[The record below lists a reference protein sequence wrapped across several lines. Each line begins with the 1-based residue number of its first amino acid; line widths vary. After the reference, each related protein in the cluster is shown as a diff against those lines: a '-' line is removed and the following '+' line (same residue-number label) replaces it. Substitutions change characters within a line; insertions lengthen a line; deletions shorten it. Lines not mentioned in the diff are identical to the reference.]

1 MHILSPEEET
11 NRRIEALVKSR
22 FNKPAKVIKRYPMQ
36 YMFYQSRTGSTAHTD
51 VSRLTLGLP
60 NNNNTL
66 VDVVQKGTFN
76 DLENIVRETSAL
88 TLFSSALDETN
99 KKHIP
104 YYYGR
109 VDNYI
114 IKEFIFGESLDS
126 ILSLIQERTKLHRQ
140 ALQQSEQD
148 ETKQQITKKLSF
160 LETNYRNYLDAAF
173 NLATLLH
180 SSSQDYLLR
189 NPTAHWLQ
197 LKPDNVVNDLRKYL
211 SNLISSDS
219 TEEPKEIDEICNLF
233 SLMPVPYEMCY
244 STNMPSLIVGDF
256 RQANVLVS
264 QSSEDRNEFMER
276 LESEIINPEEIFEY
290 TRITDFDR
298 SHIANQNIDIVDI
311 LENPNLVVYDNQNLF
326 DSLLESLV
334 SYRRSRKRST
344 IEIGDIKRDLLN
356 FAPIRLIRGASSSKE
371 NRTSYLQIALNLMER
386 QQGYQ
391 EIRKKLGKLLTKSY
405 PNIQINL

>member
-276 LESEIINPEEIFEY
+276 LESEIINPEEIFQY

-311 LENPNLVVYDNQNLF
+311 LENPNLVVYDN
-326 DSLLESLV
+326 
-334 SYRRSRKRST
+334 
-344 IEIGDIKRDLLN
+344 
-356 FAPIRLIRGASSSKE
+356 
-371 NRTSYLQIALNLMER
+371 
-386 QQGYQ
+386 
-391 EIRKKLGKLLTKSY
+391 
-405 PNIQINL
+405 